1 MERCNNEVIDG
12 WLNYIDNELIP
23 ETSELGLYRKTFV
36 LDSIEV
42 LNFIRTCT
50 DDIPTNQDDRLQ
62 FLIDLCL
69 LPCRNDYYQRFLGF
83 NSKYYRSENDWWV
96 DCWQSIRLNNILHE
110 LGTRSINYFVSEE
123 SDGKYFGEKWKV
135 FFVVANNKKA
145 NSNSL
150 PAFSYLEC
158 IRLLTNLGIEPPIN
172 DLNAFLRQ
180 LSQKRGNKLVLFP
193 MSTEIR
199 AQAINLIDLINEKF
213 SGKYDFDE
221 IYSNLIQTLKEI
233 LINSDWNK
241 YSNSWAP
248 ILIKISKNGEILNLI
263 NSKIP
268 SDVEIDSRWITGS
281 NFTNKPRFALLS
293 IFPKL
298 NDCNKYFE
306 VIEPNRFVF
315 SSYNYINN
323 YVNLA
328 NIIDRT
334 VQSFDDNRDLHKKVQ
349 DNEIREDYFRD
360 LLKIGISSNIGNDI
374 KWVEKEREVGSGRIT
389 DVLITVEKGPNIP
402 IEAKILWRFREGYNP
417 LIEVLEQTNKGNLGI
432 TFIINPIGNPLHQE
446 KYQGFE
452 GWKNYIEDHDT
463 YVPGTI
469 RDFNKYFE
477 LNEELKTRHLFSDHR
492 FNFNGRTKNIT
503 LLHFFIDLQDYIRS
517 PSLSKLK

>member
-1 MERCNNEVIDG
+1 MEDCSNEVIDD
-12 WLNYIDNELIP
+12 WLNYIDIELIP
-23 ETSELGLYRKTFV
+23 TTSELGLYRKTFV

-42 LNFIRTCT
+42 LNFIRTYT
-50 DDIPTNQDDRLQ
+50 DDVPTNHDDRLQ

-69 LPCRNDYYQRFLGF
+69 LPCKNDYYQRFLGF
-83 NSKYYRSENDWWV
+83 KSKYYRSENDWWV

-110 LGTRSINYFVSEE
+110 IGIRSINHFISEE
-123 SDGKYFGEKWKV
+123 SDGEYFGKKWRT
-135 FFVVANNKKA
+135 FFAIANDKKD

-158 IRLLTNLGIEPPIN
+158 IRLFTNLGIEPPIN
-172 DLNAFLRQ
+172 DLNTFLRI

-193 MSTEIR
+193 LSIEIR

-213 SGKYDFDE
+213 SRKYDFDE
-221 IYSNLIQTLKEI
+221 IYSNLLLNVKEI
-233 LINSDWNK
+233 LINSDWNI

-248 ILIKISKNGEILNLI
+248 ILMKISKNKEIIDLI
-263 NSKIP
+263 KSKIG
-268 SDVEIDSRWITGS
+268 SDVEFNTKWISGS
-281 NFTNKPRFALLS
+281 NFTKKPRFALLS
-293 IFPKL
+293 IYPRL
-298 NDCNKYFE
+298 SECNKYFE

-315 SSYNYINN
+315 SPSNFFNN
-323 YVNLA
+323 YLHLA

-360 LLKIGISSNIGNDI
+360 LLKIGISSNIGNGI
-374 KWVEKEREVGSGRIT
+374 KWVEKEREVSSGRIT

-402 IEAKILWRFREGYNP
+402 IEAKILWRFKEGYNP
-417 LIEVLEQTNKGNLGI
+417 LIEVLEQTDKGNFGI

-452 GWKNYIEDHDT
+452 GWKNFIEDHDT
-463 YVPGTI
+463 YIPGTI
-469 RDFNKYFE
+469 RDFNKFFE

-492 FNFNGRTKNIT
+492 FNFSGRTKNIT
-503 LLHFFIDLQDYIRS
+503 LVHFFIDLQDYIRS

>member
-1 MERCNNEVIDG
+1 MAKCNNEVIDD
-12 WLNYIDNELIP
+12 WLNYIDIKFIS
-23 ETSELGLYRKTFV
+23 ETSELWFNRKTFV

-42 LNFIRTCT
+42 LNFIRIHT

-69 LPCRNDYYQRFLGF
+69 LPCRTDYYQRFLKF
-83 NSKYYRSENDWWV
+83 VSKHYSSKNNWCV

-110 LGTRSINYFVSEE
+110 LGIRSINDFFLDD
-123 SDGKYFGEKWKV
+123 SDGKYFEKKWKV
-135 FFVVANNKKA
+135 FFDFANEKKE

-158 IRLLTNLGIEPPIN
+158 IRLLTNLGIEPPIDDIN
-172 DLNAFLRQ
+172 SFFRK
-180 LSQKRGNKLVLFP
+180 LSQKTGNKLVLFP
-193 MSTEIR
+193 MSIEIR

-221 IYSNLIQTLKEI
+221 INSNLILILKEI

-248 ILIKISKNGEILNLI
+248 ILIKIFKNDEIIHLI
-263 NSKIP
+263 TSKIP
-268 SDVEIDSRWITGS
+268 SDVKVDSRWISGN

-306 VIEPNRFVF
+306 VIEPNRFVH
-315 SSYNYINN
+315 SEYNYITN
-323 YVNLA
+323 YINLA
-328 NIIDRT
+328 KIIDRT
-334 VQSFDDNRDLHKKVQ
+334 VQSFDDNRDLQKKVQ

-360 LLKIGISSNIGNDI
+360 LLKIGITSNIGNDI

-402 IEAKILWRFREGYNP
+402 IEAKILWRFKEGYNP
-417 LIEVLEQTNKGNLGI
+417 IIEVLEQTNKGNLGI
-432 TFIINPIGNPLHQE
+432 TLIINPISNPLHQK

-469 RDFNKYFE
+469 RDFNNYFE
-477 LNEELKTRHLFSDHR
+477 SNEELKTKHLFSDHR

-517 PSLSKLK
+517 PSLSKL